1 MNLDRLLDV
10 WEKLGERERQVLV
23 TLGQRLYV
31 GQKRHGKLSIDKKDW
46 TYEAIE
52 EALDGSI
59 YLTCALSDRVDK
71 AFNNAVADAEAE
83 VIESKGVVIEPPMQ
97 TGLAYYNVGA
107 PKEVPLA
114 PIPEH
119 VTTAGPTF
127 GDKPDYGPVG

>member
-59 YLTCALSDRVDK
+59 YLTCALADRVDK

-83 VIESKGVVIEPPMQ
+83 VTGRVTGQLADDSTINTAAEP
-97 TGLAYYNVGA
+97 Y
-107 PKEVPLA
+107 
-114 PIPEH
+114 
-119 VTTAGPTF
+119 
-127 GDKPDYGPVG
+127 